1 MECRKCGNE
10 NDQSAR
16 FCSACGS
23 SIGAKD
29 ATTAAIALVDD
40 KDSIVKEYEETVAK
54 LAPDAALL
62 VARRGP
68 NAGSSFLLTQDQTT
82 LGRTPE
88 ADIFL
93 DDITV
98 SREHAVIAREGG
110 VYLVRDHDSL
120 NGTYLNHEVVNEGV
134 LDDLSELQ
142 IGRYIFTFMRGR
154 ET

>member
-1 MECRKCGNE
+1 M
-10 NDQSAR
+10 
-16 FCSACGS
+16 
-23 SIGAKD
+23 
-29 ATTAAIALVDD
+29 
-40 KDSIVKEYEETVAK
+40 
-54 LAPDAALL
+54 
-62 VARRGP
+62 
-68 NAGSSFLLTQDQTT
+68 LTQDQTT
-82 LGRTPE
+82 LGRTPK